1 MVATSKRLART
12 PAGQPA
18 GRRRYQVSRDFDSSK
33 KFLGSFV
40 CVVTVYARFPI
51 PRMTF
56 FGNIRVFWHLSA
68 SAHGEPMQSINS
80 FDFPFPAEL
89 SISRI

>member
-33 KFLGSFV
+33 KFLGSFRLRSLP
-40 CVVTVYARFPI
+40 YLR
-51 PRMTF
+51 
-56 FGNIRVFWHLSA
+56 
-68 SAHGEPMQSINS
+68 
-80 FDFPFPAEL
+80 DFPFLE
-89 SISRI
+89 